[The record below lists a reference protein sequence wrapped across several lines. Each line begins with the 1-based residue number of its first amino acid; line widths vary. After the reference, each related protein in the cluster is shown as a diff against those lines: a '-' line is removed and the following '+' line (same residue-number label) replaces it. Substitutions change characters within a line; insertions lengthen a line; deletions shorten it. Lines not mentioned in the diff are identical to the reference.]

1 MQANFILDS
10 NELNSSFIDK
20 LREMFKD
27 KRIELV
33 VTESDETDYLCACDV
48 NKEFVT
54 TAIAN
59 IESGK
64 NLVEAD
70 PKIFQ

>member
-1 MQANFILDS
+1 VKYA
-10 NELNSSFIDK
+10 
-20 LREMFKD
+20 D

-70 PKIFQ
+70 PKILTPLL